1 MPGWVQFDRPQR
13 CWFWLL
19 YSCVHKCAAL
29 AYFTLTDT
37 ACTTP
42 ARQAGDCGWHPSVL
56 QAASSRKPKIVQ
68 VPKSSKRGRNR
79 PRGLRK

>member
-19 YSCVHKCAAL
+19 YSCVHKCTAL
-29 AYFTLTDT
+29 DSFTLTYA

-42 ARQAGDCGWHPSVL
+42 ARQSRPGLASVL
-56 QAASSRKPKIVQ
+56 QAASSRKQ
-68 VPKSSKRGRNR
+68 NR
-79 PRGLRK
+79 PSA